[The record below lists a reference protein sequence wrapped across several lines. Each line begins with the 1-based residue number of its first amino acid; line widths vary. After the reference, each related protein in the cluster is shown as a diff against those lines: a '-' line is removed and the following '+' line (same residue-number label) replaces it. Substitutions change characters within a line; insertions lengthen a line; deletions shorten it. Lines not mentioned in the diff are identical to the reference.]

1 MLDRLL
7 FGPTAGAPPRTQ
19 LFPNFHLTL
28 HICCQKP
35 NRAIIFFSLQ
45 IGSSTTACS
54 KSFFSFTVNFHL
66 LNVPLSFRLFLCF
79 WSLTVTFAVFQSQS
93 QSHTQTL
100 LGHLLYFLPYCAYLL
115 LQLTIYIFHLSKSDS
130 FHIKF
135 LSLCSFL
142 CLFMYFFSLHSTSVI
157 SLLSFFCVS
166 FCPFL
171 VYCSV

>member
-35 NRAIIFFSLQ
+35 YRAIIFFSLQ

-100 LGHLLYFLPYCAYLL
+100 LGHLLSFLSYCAYLL
-115 LQLTIYIFHLSKSDS
+115 FILTIYLFHLTKSPS

-135 LSLCSFL
+135 LSLCSFYVS
-142 CLFMYFFSLHSTSVI
+142 FYV
-157 SLLSFFCVS
+157 LLSFF
-166 FCPFL
+166 FTF
-171 VYCSV
+171 